1 MIKRGLGTHGYLMAQ
16 RPQTLC
22 TLCNTPITIKHLF
35 SSCPLYSIPLNRFN
49 LPPNLS
55 QLLSDS
61 SPHLTNLFLF
71 LRLHNLLPQI

>member
-1 MIKRGLGTHGYLMAQ
+1 MA
-16 RPQTLC
+16 RDPQ
-22 TLCNTPITIKHLF
+22 TLCNTPLTIKHLF
-35 SSCPLYSIPLNRFN
+35 TCCPRYSITLNRFN

-61 SPHLTNLFLF
+61 SLHLSNFFLF

>member
-1 MIKRGLGTHGYLMAQ
+1 MA
-16 RPQTLC
+16 RDPKTLC
-22 TLCNTPITIKHLF
+22 TLCNTPLTIKHLF
-35 SSCPLYSIPLNRFN
+35 TSCPRYSLTLNRFN

-61 SPHLTNLFLF
+61 SPHLTNLFPF